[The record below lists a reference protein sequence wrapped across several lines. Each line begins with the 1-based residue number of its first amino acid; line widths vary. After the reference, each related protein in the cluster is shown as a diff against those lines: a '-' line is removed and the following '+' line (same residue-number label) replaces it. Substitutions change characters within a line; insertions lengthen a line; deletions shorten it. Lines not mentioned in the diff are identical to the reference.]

1 MAIARCENSHS
12 MIIET
17 FPSGPLK
24 TNAYALLDVD
34 KRQIVVVDVPPG
46 SASQL
51 AHFATNARAQITAI
65 WLTHSHWDHIA
76 DISALKDMLMNAGE
90 LRDDFCVAIHSADIG
105 NLQNPGSDKIQTNC
119 KIPEVE
125 PTRLLQEGDELLLGH
140 LTFEV
145 LHTPGHSPGGICLY
159 CRQKGTLFS
168 GDTLFRSSI
177 GNLSLPTAQ
186 PRQMPRSLQKLM
198 ALPAQTRVLPGHGP
212 ETTIA
217 SELKVLQGRF
227 GIGIPA

>member
-1 MAIARCENSHS
+1 

-24 TNAYALLDVD
+24 TNAYAIFDTR
-34 KRQIVVVDVPPG
+34 KRQIAIVDVPPG

-51 AHFATNARAQITAI
+51 VHFATEHDSAPIVAI

-76 DISALKDMLMNAGE
+76 DISLLLEMLMRAGQ
-90 LRDDFCVAIHSADIG
+90 LRSDFCIAVHSADIC
-105 NLQNPGSDKIQTNC
+105 NLQNPGSDQISTNIE
-119 KIPEVE
+119 IPKVE
-125 PTRLLQEGDELLLGH
+125 PTQLLQEGDRLLLGD
-140 LTFEV
+140 LVFEV

-159 CRQKGTLFS
+159 CQQERVLFS
-168 GDTLFRSSI
+168 GDTLFCSGI

-198 ALPAQTRVLPGHGP
+198 ALPLQTRVLPGHGP
-212 ETTIA
+212 ETTI
-217 SELKVLQGRF
+217 SRELKGLQGRF
-227 GIGIPA
+227 GIKIQVP